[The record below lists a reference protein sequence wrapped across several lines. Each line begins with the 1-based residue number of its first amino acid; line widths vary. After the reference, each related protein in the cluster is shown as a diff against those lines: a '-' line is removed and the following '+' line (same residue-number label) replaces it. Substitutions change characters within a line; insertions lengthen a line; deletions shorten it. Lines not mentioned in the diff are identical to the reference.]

1 MGAMSVTNNIPV
13 STILVASIFVLVVLV
28 ILAERC
34 SDGSG
39 FGVWIGM
46 ARLLRRIGRW
56 FWAAGEGL
64 ERGYQHGQSVKRRIN
79 LDMDASL
86 EGKEQQRCPMN
97 G

>member
-1 MGAMSVTNNIPV
+1 MTSGALLVVT
-13 STILVASIFVLVVLV
+13 IFILVVLV
-28 ILAERC
+28 TLAQPGR
-34 SDGSG
+34 GGARIG
-39 FGVWIGM
+39 FWIGL

>member
-1 MGAMSVTNNIPV
+1 MNNIPT
-13 STILVASIFVLVVLV
+13 STLLAATIFMLVVLV
-28 ILAERC
+28 LLVQPRRGGARI
-34 SDGSG
+34 G
-39 FGVWIGM
+39 FWIGL

-56 FWAAGEGL
+56 FWAVGEGL